1 MNALGKR
8 NEAEESLLRHSG
20 RAARLF
26 VGTLITALALAFAG
40 TAGAA
45 RYLVV
50 YKSES
55 MPKNAAASI
64 QSAGGQLVMSYDDI
78 GVAIADSS
86 SDAFSTVLLDDK
98 KVDGVSALDGLS
110 FGLEHDSADWEG
122 DLPNIPA
129 TDADTFSALQW
140 NMRQIHAPEAHA
152 VTGGSPAVVVGLLD
166 SGIDYT
172 HPDLAQNIDFEDSAS
187 CVSGVPDTNPLAWKD
202 DNGHGTHNAGTI
214 AAASNGF
221 GIVGVAPNVRLA
233 SVKVAQPSGLITPAA
248 VVCGFMWSATHH
260 IDVTNNSYTIDVGDT
275 TGADAL
281 DFFCHNDP
289 AQQPLITAVKRS
301 VRYALKKGVPVVAS
315 AGNSNIDLA
324 HPPTGNECIRLPS
337 ELPGVIAVTATALSG
352 QKASYSNYGVGFAD
366 VAAPGG
372 DAVPAPPAGFVLST
386 WPAYLQVPRLL
397 QDSTPLGPAY
407 YRFMAGTS
415 MAAAHASGVAALIVS
430 RYGTLKQGDPS
441 MRPGRVEAYMQQ
453 TATPVSCPP
462 DPTGCQGDSGY
473 NGFYGHGIVDALAAV
488 TR

>member
-1 MNALGKR
+1 
-8 NEAEESLLRHSG
+8 LRQPG
-20 RAARLF
+20 RAARLSLC
-26 VGTLITALALAFAG
+26 TLLIGLALIFTSA
-40 TAGAA
+40 AGAA

-50 YKSES
+50 YKNENV
-55 MPKNAAASI
+55 PKGAAATI
-64 QSAGGQLVMSYDDI
+64 QSAGGQLVRSYDDI
-78 GVAIADSS
+78 GVAVADSPLES
-86 SDAFSTVLLDDK
+86 FAAVLGSDS
-98 KVDGVSALDGLS
+98 KVDGVSAIDGLS
-110 FGLEHDSADWEG
+110 FGLERDSADFEG

-129 TDADTFSALQW
+129 TDADTFSGLQW

-152 VTGGSPAVVVGLLD
+152 ITGGSPSVVVGLLD

-172 HPDLAQNIDFEDSAS
+172 HPDLAQNIDFADSAS
-187 CVSGVPDTNPLAWKD
+187 CVTGVPDTDPLAWKD

-221 GIVGVAPNVRLA
+221 GIVGVAPNVKLA
-233 SVKVAQPSGLITPAA
+233 SVKVAQPTGLITPAA

-260 IDVTNNSYTIDVGDT
+260 IDVTNNSYTIDVGAT
-275 TGADAL
+275 TAADPL
-281 DFFCHNDP
+281 DFFCHNNP
-289 AQQPLITAVKRS
+289 AQQPLIQAVKRS
-301 VRYALKKGVPVVAS
+301 VRFALKKGVSVVAS
-315 AGNSNIDLA
+315 AGNSNIDLSN
-324 HPPTGNECIRLPS
+324 PPLGNECIRLPS
-337 ELPGVIAVTATALSG
+337 ELPGVVAVTATALSG
-352 QKASYSNYGVGFAD
+352 QKASYSNFGVGFAD

-397 QDSTPLGPAY
+397 LDNTPNGPAY

-430 RYGTLKQGDPS
+430 RYGTLKDGDPS
-441 MRPGRVEAYMQQ
+441 MRPGKVAAFMQQ
-453 TATPVSCPP
+453 TATPVACPP
-462 DPTGCQGDSGY
+462 DPTACQGDAGY